1 MNYKQKLGYTA
12 LGAVI
17 MLVGLGLG
25 AIVSPPLIAQK
36 DGALDEIQCS
46 RLTVVDKTGQSV
58 VAMGTDEEGR
68 NTITLFNEVG
78 KEAVHL
84 FADKQQTSVK
94 ISRPSGTEAIH
105 LFGAERLGAIL
116 LDDDAGKIAVSL
128 SVADKVTRGVLLF
141 DEEGESA
148 VTLTSNILGNNVT
161 VYDSAGN
168 KKWVAP

>member
-1 MNYKQKLGYTA
+1 MNYKQKLGYIV

-25 AIVSPPLIAQK
+25 TIVSPPLIAQK

-46 RLTVVDKTGQSV
+46 KLTVVDKAGQPAIV
-58 VAMGTDEEGR
+58 MGTDEESR
-68 NTITLFNEVG
+68 NTITLFNQAG
-78 KEAVHL
+78 KEVVHL
-84 FADKQQTSVK
+84 YAAKQQTSVK
-94 ISRPSGTEAIH
+94 ISRPSGTQAIH
-105 LFGAERLGAIL
+105 LFGAKRLGAIV
-116 LDDDAGKIAVSL
+116 LDDDAGKAAVSL
-128 SVADKVTRGVLLF
+128 SVAHKVTRGVLLF